1 MTKSW
6 KKWQK
11 NLFRGG
17 KTMFGIT
24 KEITWLTPSET
35 LKITSTV
42 IVTLVA
48 STIIISSLDFIFG
61 LGVKFIIE
69 RFM

>member
-1 MTKSW
+1 MF
-6 KKWQK
+6 
-11 NLFRGG
+11 FRAGG

-24 KEITWLTPSET
+24 KEITWLKPSET

-69 RFM
+69 RFL

>member
-1 MTKSW
+1 
-6 KKWQK
+6 
-11 NLFRGG
+11 
-17 KTMFGIT
+17 MFGIT

-61 LGVKFIIE
+61 LATKFIIE

>member
-1 MTKSW
+1 
-6 KKWQK
+6 
-11 NLFRGG
+11 
-17 KTMFGIT
+17 MFGIT

-48 STIIISSLDFIFG
+48 STIIISSLDFIFS
-61 LGVKFIIE
+61 LSAKFIIE
-69 RFM
+69 RFL

>member
-1 MTKSW
+1 
-6 KKWQK
+6 
-11 NLFRGG
+11 
-17 KTMFGIT
+17 MFGIT
-24 KEITWLTPSET
+24 KEITWLKPSET

-48 STIIISSLDFIFG
+48 STIIINSLDFIFG

>member
-1 MTKSW
+1 
-6 KKWQK
+6 
-11 NLFRGG
+11 
-17 KTMFGIT
+17 MFGIT
-24 KEITWLTPSET
+24 KEITWLKPSET

-42 IVTLVA
+42 ILTLVA

-69 RFM
+69 RFI

>member
-1 MTKSW
+1 
-6 KKWQK
+6 
-11 NLFRGG
+11 
-17 KTMFGIT
+17 MFGIT

-48 STIIISSLDFIFG
+48 WTLFS
-61 LGVKFIIE
+61 V
-69 RFM
+69 

>member
-1 MTKSW
+1 MK
-6 KKWQK
+6 
-11 NLFRGG
+11 
-17 KTMFGIT
+17 IT
-24 KEITWLTPSET
+24 KEITWLRPSET

-42 IVTLVA
+42 ILTLVA
-48 STIIISSLDFIFG
+48 STIIIGGLDMIFS

>member
-1 MTKSW
+1 MF
-6 KKWQK
+6 
-11 NLFRGG
+11 FRAGEI
-17 KTMFGIT
+17 TMFGIT
-24 KEITWLTPSET
+24 KEITWLKPSET

-42 IVTLVA
+42 ILTLVA

>member
-1 MTKSW
+1 
-6 KKWQK
+6 
-11 NLFRGG
+11 
-17 KTMFGIT
+17 MFGIT

-48 STIIISSLDFIFG
+48 STIIISGLDFIFG

>member
-1 MTKSW
+1 
-6 KKWQK
+6 
-11 NLFRGG
+11 
-17 KTMFGIT
+17 MFGIT

-48 STIIISSLDFIFG
+48 STIIISSLDSIFG
-61 LGVKFIIE
+61 LGMKFIIE